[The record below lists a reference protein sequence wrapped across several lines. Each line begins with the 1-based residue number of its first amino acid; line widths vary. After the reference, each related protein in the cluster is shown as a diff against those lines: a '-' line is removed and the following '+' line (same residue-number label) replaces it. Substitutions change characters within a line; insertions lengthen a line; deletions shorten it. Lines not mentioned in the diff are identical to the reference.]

1 MLIFSIFSSNVSA
14 AVAVFAAAITAAYA
28 SLKYFSD
35 KAAKV
40 TEFRKAWIESLR
52 QAVAEFGG
60 SAHTIVGRIAIRT
73 KTDSERRENEVVNP
87 SGLRRLLAV
96 FERPAPIAVPVE
108 KELATE
114 LLTHWSTLRL
124 SYNKIVLHLNPAEH
138 LAYSLAETAIAT
150 HTSSTMSESEEN
162 VRLEVSQFLSWC
174 IELAQCRA
182 QRIPKNWLHRLLLRE
197 KPTSCDIEKCL
208 SSDTLDQAKVEIDKA
223 CIDPGSALLLAAFA
237 TRQLL
242 HGRYKNVFN
251 NVNKIEQ
258 GIRVVDTSAAIVI
271 KGVWENIKKGEPAYR
286 ITSNVAIF
294 SSVILMAIIL
304 LSLLMSPSSP
314 QAALKLVISC
324 TSKAASPGNVS
335 SNNTNTV
342 TPQVLDCET
351 VPAK

>member
-1 MLIFSIFSSNVSA
+1 MLNFSIFSSNVPA
-14 AVAVFAAAITAAYA
+14 AVAAFAAAITAAYA

-52 QAVAEFGG
+52 QAVAEFSG
-60 SAHTIVGRIAIRT
+60 STHTIVGRIAIRV
-73 KTDSERRENEVVNP
+73 KANSGRPEDEGKNP
-87 SGLRRLLAV
+87 GVLRRLLAV
-96 FERPAPIAVPVE
+96 FERSGAIAVPVE

-124 SYNKIVLHLNPAEH
+124 SYNKIVLHLNPTEH

-150 HTSSTMSESEEN
+150 HVSSVESKSEEN
-162 VRLEVSQFLSWC
+162 VREEVFQFLSWC

-182 QRIPKNWLHRLLLRE
+182 QKTPEGWLRRQLRE
-197 KPTSCDIEKCL
+197 KPASCDIERRL
-208 SSDTLDQAKVEIDKA
+208 SLDTLAKAKEDIDQV
-223 CIDPGSALLLAAFA
+223 CVDPGSALLLAAFA

-242 HGRYKNVFN
+242 HGSYKNVFKN
-251 NVNKIEQ
+251 ANKIEQ

-286 ITSNVAIF
+286 RASNIAFF
-294 SSVILMAIIL
+294 SSVLLSAIIL
-304 LSLLMSPSSP
+304 ISLLMSPPSP
-314 QAALKLVISC
+314 QAILKLVISC
-324 TSKAASPGNVS
+324 TSKSATPGS
-335 SNNTNTV
+335 AGTNNTNTV